1 VVNGGTGTYAIAIFT
16 MWNLTP
22 DALQRVKEE
31 LKGRRAA
38 VQARYADEVKSIEAD
53 LEEIENL
60 ERVAYSF
67 AVKHLNDEEQAAA
80 EAEAAPV
87 SEPEPEGEPV
97 AALEPLAEE
106 SIEVESGGG
115 REAKGSSRW
124 RMRLGANSEAES
136 A

>member
-1 VVNGGTGTYAIAIFT
+1 VVNGATGTYAIAILI

-38 VQARYADEVKSIEAD
+38 IQARYADEVKSIEAD

-80 EAEAAPV
+80 EVAAEPV
-87 SEPEPEGEPV
+87 AEPEPEAEPV

-106 SIEVESGGG
+106 PIVVEGGG
-115 REAKGSSRW
+115 RESKGSSRW